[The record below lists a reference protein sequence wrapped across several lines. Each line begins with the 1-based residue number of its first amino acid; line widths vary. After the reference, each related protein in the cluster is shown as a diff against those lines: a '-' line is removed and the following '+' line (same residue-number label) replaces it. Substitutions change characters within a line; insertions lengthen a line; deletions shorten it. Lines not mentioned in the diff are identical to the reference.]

1 MVRQNSLRVLEDYEL
16 DHVSGGLDEGADFY
30 AEPFVIPDEYSLENI
45 SGATLVQNMV
55 TGEWTVELVFESDFT
70 EAGYASSGDTPE
82 DGGGGF
88 QPIKPIGQSPQD
100 LGPDV
105 LMAGGGQ
112 QTTQTTRVTT
122 TKTSASATFKINFF
136 GLGTFTFTWGG
147 TTVVTEETRTS
158 TAGRVTSQ
166 GKTGRL
172 PSQ

>member
-1 MVRQNSLRVLEDYEL
+1 MRQNSLRVLEDYEL
-16 DHVSGGLDEGADFY
+16 DHVSGGLDDGADFY
-30 AEPFVIPDEYSLENI
+30 ADPFVIPDGYSLENI

-88 QPIKPIGQSPQD
+88 QPIMPIGQSPLD
-100 LGPDV
+100 VGPEL
-105 LMAGGGQ
+105 LMAGGGGQ
-112 QTTQTTRVTT
+112 QTTRTTRVTT
-122 TKTSASATFKINFF
+122 TRTSASAKFSINFF
-136 GLGTFTFTWGG
+136 GFKFEFAGPS
-147 TTVVTEETRTS
+147 TTVVSEETTTA

-166 GKTGRL
+166 GKQGRL